1 MKFLPQTIFERGV
14 PRVTQ
19 KFYEWYLSF
28 RRKPQVYRMSSS
40 EVTEG
45 KYYFVMKSLGGSK

>member
-1 MKFLPQTIFERGV
+1 MKFLPQTIFEREV